1 MSNFNADEFMQQTV
15 DGPLETEFKL
25 PPEGEYQNVYTTDFD
40 SKAFELIEFKYKQD
54 GPNRRAGDPGEM
66 LKFNIPFKISNEPRL
81 LAELGRD
88 ETTVSKQLI
97 VDRDTDGKISRG
109 PNKNVELGRIY
120 EAAGI
125 NSGNP
130 SPADLRSKGP
140 FVITI
145 VHEKGKRPDGSEW
158 KQARVGKVTRQS

>member
-1 MSNFNADEFMQQTV
+1 MSFDADQFMQQTV

-25 PPEGEYQNVYTTDFD
+25 PPEGEYQNVFIADFD
-40 SKAFELIEFKYKQD
+40 SKAFELIEFKYKQGD
-54 GPNRRAGDPGEM
+54 RAGQPGEM
-66 LKFNIPFKISNEPRL
+66 LKFTLPFKISNEPKL

-97 VDRDTDGKISRG
+97 IDRDTNGGIDRG
-109 PNKNVELGRIY
+109 PNKNVELGRIFD
-120 EAAGI
+120 AANL
-125 NSGNP
+125 NSANV
-130 SPADLRSKGP
+130 SPGQLRGTGP

-145 VHEKGKRPDGSEW
+145 VHEKGKRADGSEW